1 MFCLTR
7 ISFYPKASTAELTV
21 TLRGIQWVREDLSP
35 QYVTLYLDGKFIT
48 ENQHPW
54 YKDRGYIHPNGSMLI
69 LYPQL
74 NDTGLY
80 ICYLV
85 YRGADQTLWYIE
97 NERLNVTVL
106 DD

>member
-1 MFCLTR
+1 
-7 ISFYPKASTAELTV
+7 
-21 TLRGIQWVREDLSP
+21 
-35 QYVTLYLDGKFIT
+35 
-48 ENQHPW
+48 
-54 YKDRGYIHPNGSMLI
+54 MLI